1 MGVVKRGEMKYV
13 KSRKREEECN
23 RMREK
28 MFINVIGNI
37 RKIGNMGNVRSLKL
51 ENVKDVDWIKR
62 ESIVG
67 GGGGIRKNP
76 QGYTLE

>member
-1 MGVVKRGEMKYV
+1 
-13 KSRKREEECN
+13 
-23 RMREK
+23 MREK

-67 GGGGIRKNP
+67 GGGGGYVKIRKGILWNK
-76 QGYTLE
+76 